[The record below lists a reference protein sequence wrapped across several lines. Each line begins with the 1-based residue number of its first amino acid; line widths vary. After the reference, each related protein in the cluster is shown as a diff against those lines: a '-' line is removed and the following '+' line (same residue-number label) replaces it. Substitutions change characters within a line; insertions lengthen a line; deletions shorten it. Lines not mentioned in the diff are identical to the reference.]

1 MSLKTQGGETKV
13 PSPALHEENV
23 PRKLRIRNLQLKN
36 NVRVQTTLSRL
47 DTFWMGSKC
56 LFKSNGHLKESEIKE
71 QTLGIHFI
79 EASFF

>member
-1 MSLKTQGGETKV
+1 MSLKTQGGEKKV
-13 PSPALHEENV
+13 PLPALYEENV
-23 PRKLRIRNLQLKN
+23 PRKLRIRNLTLKN

-47 DTFWMGSKC
+47 DTFGTGSKC
-56 LFKSNGHLKESEIKE
+56 LFKSNGHLKESEVKR